1 MMEPKHKLLLNTIPT
16 QIKDAFAL
24 PKEKQRLL
32 WYTHKIQHKPTWT
45 IVSYFEADERLIYS
59 ETDITARMAG
69 HLYPQRTAR
78 KGFTLDKKTKKL
90 QMWYLSQPSQLRYL
104 HLLLKEIG
112 KEWLVN
118 EGFLH
123 TQNPLVTHPQVIH
136 SWLTK
141 GLLEKVL
148 LDKVTNPH
156 DAAKYIIKANR
167 FKGAV
172 PKYLK
177 QYIKAGNPKLRLLM
191 YNNNVTDI
199 NAVIQS
205 EGLNVTGH
213 AGMIHGDILN
223 QAKALGRKIDLT
235 WSRKRM
241 DEVHNEWTRELM
253 EAELSLLE
261 DEAVDYTEDFSFLP
275 PQIELIRDRKRLF
288 VEGKQMSHCVYT
300 NYWPLVEKKKYM
312 VWHVQQDNGDPI
324 TAGIRINSSG
334 YYLEQAYG
342 LRNQITASPE
352 TREFLES
359 ILSSEQFENA
369 MKREF
374 WPYADETFKPYK
386 NTTKPVA
393 VRPLPALMAE
403 EDDVPG
409 F

>member
-32 WYTHKIQHKPTWT
+32 WYTHKIQHKQLWT
-45 IVSYFEADERLIYS
+45 IVSYFEVDERLIYS
-59 ETDITARMAG
+59 ETNVTAKMAG

-104 HLLLKEIG
+104 HLLMKEIG
-112 KEWLVN
+112 KEWLIN
-118 EGFLH
+118 EGFLKVQNTFATH
-123 TQNPLVTHPQVIH
+123 TQITH

-148 LDKVTNPH
+148 LDKITNPH

-172 PKYLK
+172 PKHLK

-191 YNNNVTDI
+191 CNNSVTNI
-199 NAVIQS
+199 NDVFQD
-205 EGLNVTGH
+205 EGI
-213 AGMIHGDILN
+213 AIHHDILN
-223 QAKALGRKIDLT
+223 QAKALGRKIDLS
-235 WSRKRM
+235 WSSKRM
-241 DEVHNEWTRELM
+241 NEVHNEWTHELM
-253 EAELSLLE
+253 EVELSLLE
-261 DEAVDYTEDFSFLP
+261 DQVVDYKEDFSFLP
-275 PQIELIRDRKRLF
+275 LQIELIRDRKRLF

-300 NYWPLVEKKKYM
+300 NYWPSVEKKKYM
-312 VWHVQQDNGDPI
+312 VWHVQQDNGEPI
-324 TAGIRINSSG
+324 TVGIKINSSG

-352 TREFLES
+352 TRDFLES

-374 WPYADETFKPYK
+374 WPHADETFKPYK

-393 VRPLPALMAE
+393 VRPYPAFMAE
-403 EDDVPG
+403 EDDGPG